1 MPFPFA
7 PVTFL
12 PIINHTFYYTDG
24 AVIYTDAVVYGTD
37 VVVNG
42 TVDAV
47 TIHLAARKNKQASF
61 IRTHLIY
68 IY

>member
-12 PIINHTFYYTDG
+12 PIINHTSYYTD
-24 AVIYTDAVVYGTD
+24 AVVIYTDAVVYGTDAVVYGTD

-47 TIHLAARKNKQASF
+47 HYTPGC
-61 IRTHLIY
+61 TEE
-68 IY
+68 